1 MKYLTF
7 AVPCYNSQEYMA
19 RCVDTLL
26 TGGDRV
32 EIILVD
38 DGSVDNT
45 GAIADRYAAE
55 HPDIVKVIHQPNQG
69 HGSGVNAG
77 LDNATG
83 LYYKV
88 VDSDDWLDTG
98 NLERLLDQLEQWHS
112 ARTRVDLVVCNYVY
126 DHLNEGRK
134 KSMGYRNVFPD
145 GVICGWEDT
154 GRFGPSQYL
163 IMHALIF
170 RTQLLRDSGV
180 RLPSHT
186 FYVDNLFAYKPL
198 PLVETICYLDM
209 DLYHYFLGRE
219 DQSVNESVLMRRIDQ
234 QIKVNKLVAESVDLK
249 KVRSR
254 KLARYMTRNVSIM
267 TSISSIHLLLI
278 GTPEALQKRRELWEY
293 MDRLDPLLYKKL
305 RYHCLSSF
313 TYLPGALGRWATLA
327 GYRLARR
334 VVQFQ

>member
-7 AVPCYNSQEYMA
+7 AVPCYNSQDYMS
-19 RCVDTLL
+19 RCIDTLL

-32 EIILVD
+32 EIVIVD
-38 DGSVDNT
+38 DGSTDNT

-55 HPDIVKVIHQPNQG
+55 HPGIVKVVHQPNQG
-69 HGSGVNAG
+69 HGAGVNAG
-77 LDNATG
+77 LDNARG

-98 NLERLLDQLEQWHS
+98 SLEKLLDRLEAWHK
-112 ARTRVDLVVCNYVY
+112 AGDRVDMVVCNYLY
-126 DHLNEGRK
+126 DHLHEGRK
-134 KSMGYRNVFPD
+134 KEMAYRNVFPA
-145 GVICGWEDT
+145 GRICGWEET
-154 GRFGPSQYL
+154 GRFRPSQYL
-163 IMHALIF
+163 IMHALVF

-180 RLPSHT
+180 RLPAHT

-209 DLYHYFLGRE
+209 GLYHYFLGRD

-234 QIKVNKLVAESVDLK
+234 QIKVNKLVAQSVDLSQVK
-249 KVRSR
+249 SP
-254 KLARYMTRNVSIM
+254 KLARYMARNVSIM

-278 GTPEALQKRRELWEY
+278 GTPEALEKRRELWEFLR
-293 MDRLDPLLYKKL
+293 RLDPDLYRRL
-305 RYHCLSSF
+305 RYRCVSGF
-313 TYLPGALGRWATLA
+313 TYLPGAAGRWATLT
-327 GYRLARR
+327 GYRMARR